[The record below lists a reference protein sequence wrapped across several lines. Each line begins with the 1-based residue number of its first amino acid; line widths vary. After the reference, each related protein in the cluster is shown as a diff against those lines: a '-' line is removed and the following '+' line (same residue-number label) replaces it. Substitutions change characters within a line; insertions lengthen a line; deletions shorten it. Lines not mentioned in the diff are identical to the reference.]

1 MPSSPTGRATCW
13 PASGVKNGRA
23 PRGVTDRLRRGT
35 LADMAD
41 DDFDVIRFLESATEL
56 VDQYVHGESG
66 LLGVRRVVDIGHWAL
81 PALGMTF
88 VEFGPVVGRYI
99 ATSGD
104 VGAALGRRVNSGD
117 PALAAMLAGERVVAV
132 DVAA

>member
-1 MPSSPTGRATCW
+1 MRSSPTGRGKCW
-13 PASGVKNGRA
+13 PGWVADAWERFQ
-23 PRGVTDRLRRGT
+23 GVTDGPRAGT

-41 DDFDVIRFLESATEL
+41 GDFDVIRFLDSATEL

-99 ATSGD
+99 ATSGGG
-104 VGAALGRRVNSGD
+104 GAA
-117 PALAAMLAGERVVAV
+117 A
-132 DVAA
+132 